1 MIMRYKG
8 FTVSVIDDCDENKGG
23 YFCQVYASPD
33 FSGTL
38 DFFCIHPDELSGC
51 DNPKLVARRMRKLI
65 RVYIR
70 NNFKDLKELKL
81 KTGIRRSAEN
91 QQRQRIQNLNRGTVR
106 QRQLR

>member
-1 MIMRYKG
+1 MRYKG
-8 FTVSVIDDCDENKGG
+8 FTVTAIDDCDENKGG
-23 YFCQVYASPD
+23 DFCQVYASPN

-38 DFFCIHPDELSGC
+38 DFFCIHPDELSRC

-91 QQRQRIQNLNRGTVR
+91 QQRQRIQNLNRGAVR

>member
-1 MIMRYKG
+1 MRYKG
-8 FTVSVIDDCDENKGG
+8 FTVSAIDDCDENKGG
-23 YFCQVYASPD
+23 YFCQVYASPN

-38 DFFCIHPDELSGC
+38 DFFCIHPDELSRC

-91 QQRQRIQNLNRGTVR
+91 QQRQRIQNLNRGAVR

>member
-8 FTVSVIDDCDENKGG
+8 FTVSAIDDCDENKGG
-23 YFCQVYASPD
+23 YFCQVYASPN

-38 DFFCIHPDELSGC
+38 DFFCIHPDELSRC